1 MEQDICDLILYRVLC
16 RMKEKYVWLKI
27 NEEQEAMECLSVE
40 HWLAKQADNAER
52 IKEILN
58 LVHMLNDEARDLFY
72 TYADNLALE
81 YLKEGWERWER
92 ERC

>member
-1 MEQDICDLILYRVLC
+1 MEQNICDVILFRVLT

-40 HWLAKQADNAER
+40 YWLAKQADNAER

-72 TYADNLALE
+72 TYADDLALE
-81 YLKEGWERWER
+81 YLKEEWERWER